1 MNIWKYSR
9 NTLERPK
16 TVSNHCGSGRP
27 REETRHPVHLEP
39 NWVAEQYKPFED
51 RKFIYD
57 IVDLEGLM
65 KSISS
70 VAVCK
75 DCGDE
80 LTCRTF
86 VQSRACN

>member
-1 MNIWKYSR
+1 MFEKYVR
-9 NTLERPK
+9 TAQN
-16 TVSNHCGSGRP
+16 VSNHCESGRP
-27 REETRHPVHLEP
+27 RPSEETKASSSSRAKLGSLEY
-39 NWVAEQYKPFED
+39 EPFED
-51 RKFIYD
+51 RKFISD
-57 IVDLEGLM
+57 IVDLEGLL

-70 VAVCK
+70 VAVFK